1 MKFKYWLTSLTNIS
15 NAKKKLLHDCSI
27 TAEKLFFMPK
37 NELFDILFFT
47 DDDRKIILESR
58 ASYDVEKEW
67 ILFQHMMEAVV
78 DAIKNGNFPDEELQL
93 LKEGLEKL
101 TQTEAYEDYGAPF
114 ALDMW
119 EMFEKRK

>member
-1 MKFKYWLTSLTNIS
+1 MKFKYWLTCLTDIS

-67 ILFQHMMEAVV
+67 ILFQQKDIGFVTMDQ
-78 DAIKNGNFPDEELQL
+78 DA
-93 LKEGLEKL
+93 
-101 TQTEAYEDYGAPF
+101 
-114 ALDMW
+114 
-119 EMFEKRK
+119 

>member
-1 MKFKYWLTSLTNIS
+1 MKFKYWLTSLTDIS

-67 ILFQHMMEAVV
+67 ILFQQKDIGFVTME
-78 DAIKNGNFPDEELQL
+78 D
-93 LKEGLEKL
+93 
-101 TQTEAYEDYGAPF
+101 EAYPDKLRNIHNPPYSLFYIVA
-114 ALDMW
+114 
-119 EMFEKRK
+119 

>member
-1 MKFKYWLTSLTNIS
+1 MKFKYWLTSLTDIS

-58 ASYDVEKEW
+58 ASYDVEG
-67 ILFQHMMEAVV
+67 V
-78 DAIKNGNFPDEELQL
+78 DIISAEGYRLCNNG
-93 LKEGLEKL
+93 G
-101 TQTEAYEDYGAPF
+101 
-114 ALDMW
+114 
-119 EMFEKRK
+119 

>member
-1 MKFKYWLTSLTNIS
+1 ML
-15 NAKKKLLHDCSI
+15 SI
-27 TAEKLFFMPK
+27 
-37 NELFDILFFT
+37 
-47 DDDRKIILESR
+47 
-58 ASYDVEKEW
+58 
-67 ILFQHMMEAVV
+67 
-78 DAIKNGNFPDEELQL
+78 PDEELQL